1 MKYIRH
7 AFVFL
12 ALLVLNLHAEND
24 GYMKW
29 QAQKSAVMQ
38 DKGLARYYTFEDVK
52 DSKSVIKDLKGSGA
66 DLVFMPYRE
75 GEKAIDDLQV
85 VEGRV
90 AGRKAVRL
98 DRGWYQGPA
107 FDIKKK
113 QFTVSVWFRRQ
124 GPGSIPSASM
134 AEEGRIIS
142 SAGWKRGWYIAAV
155 YDEANTLRFCLGSES
170 GSENLISDISVP
182 GNVWHHLA
190 AVWDGKEMLLYF
202 NGMLVGKSEYSGR
215 YIPAETG
222 DFLRLGYAGDNT
234 GSLILDIDEVVFY
247 NSALTRSEVVALSTG
262 TGSHAVGILK
272 AADKYIEKGDYEGAR
287 REYGKL
293 EDMKSVEYG
302 REIALF
308 NIAESYR
315 LEKDYER
322 AHKTY
327 KEIFSLSG
335 LTANYRI
342 YGLFMQ
348 AEVYEEEGDYGK
360 ARKAYS
366 DIVSLEGA
374 QEDQIFR
381 ARLHTGDTWR
391 KERKYAQ
398 ARDIYLE
405 LLKGENSSSYPHEN
419 YRLELADRLDELEG
433 MKDGQAEK
441 SKEEK
446 RAEWVNSPEFG
457 IYVSLQ
463 GKDTNPGTKE
473 SPFATINRAQE
484 EVRRI
489 KRERGMP
496 EGGIAV
502 YLRGGKYFIKESV
515 VFGKEDS
522 GTESSPVVY
531 RSYPGEEV
539 RLIGGKELKN
549 FKPLKDPDIMGR
561 LPEEAKDKVWVSDLR
576 EAGITDYG
584 NLVNRGHGYDFDQ
597 TGAMELFYNT
607 RPMTLSRFP
616 DEGWLFTNLLT
627 SEGDGGSGETVYQ
640 KGRFMYSEDR
650 PERWKEEK
658 NIWAVGYFAAPWDK
672 VHTQVIDIDAGNK
685 TAYLA
690 PDIRHY
696 PGHGNYGMPVRDRKP
711 YYFYNI
717 LGEISKPGEFY
728 VDRETG
734 KLYFYPPGEIKGNE
748 IIVSILAA
756 PVVEIREAENLVL
769 FGLIIEGTWKTA
781 ITVNGGINNLVAG
794 SVIRNTGQYAFNIKG
809 GWRNGV
815 FGCDIYDVGEG
826 GIRIEGGNWRK
837 LIPGNHYVENN
848 HIHRFNRF
856 DGGYR
861 SAVRIEGIGHRV
873 SHNLISDSSH
883 NAIYLD
889 FNNHV
894 IEYNEIYDVV
904 SEARDAGAIYIYGEP
919 KYLVNRGN
927 IFRYN
932 FIHHITE
939 HSSAVPYVNPGI
951 TGIYIDALNAGMTIV
966 GNIIYRNTGAG
977 IFTHGP
983 DTRVENNIFA
993 DNLLSLHQGNRNYL
1007 LRNPARIK
1015 QLEDNVL
1022 NIVNYRQPPWA
1033 NRYPQ
1038 LRNLT
1043 EGGYQTGPENPAWPR
1058 NVAIE
1063 RNINIGGQ
1071 FLRIT
1076 DDLYKGNSIKNNMDG
1091 YDPLFSDSESLDF
1104 SLSTGSPAYGI
1115 TGQEPVPFAE
1125 IGLYRDSLRASW
1137 PVKKPDAGKYYSP
1150 EKMAMLPPPRGH
1162 FGPLPFTG
1170 NPPFYEVIRSA
1181 SPITIDG
1188 KISDREWQG
1197 LDKSKAMNIEKS
1209 ISGKDFSRDRSY
1221 AWMLYDD
1228 ENIYIAVENIDGI
1241 EGGEIESKRLY
1252 NEIDIEGIYNRH
1264 AWWWQRDIETGP
1276 VYILSG
1282 YANGRMEVMNNFR
1295 MPRKI
1300 IDYIKSAVEYRASV
1314 VDRGKNHWTA
1324 EWKIPFAAL
1333 NTGADIPDELR
1344 FNIGGPR
1351 KDGWFNW
1358 SPTGGSA
1365 WRLDK
1370 GGILR
1375 FIK

>member
-1 MKYIRH
+1 MKRIRY
-7 AFVFL
+7 ALILLFL
-12 ALLVLNLHAEND
+12 AVVNANFAGAAENR
-24 GYMKW
+24 W
-29 QAQKSAVMQ
+29 IAQREALKQ
-38 DKGLARYYTFEDVK
+38 DPRVARYYTFEDIK
-52 DSKSVIKDLKGSGA
+52 DSKSIVKELKGSGT
-66 DLVFMPYRE
+66 DLLFVPYSE
-75 GEKAIDDLQV
+75 GNKATDDLKV
-85 VEGRV
+85 IEGRV
-90 AGRKAVRL
+90 EGKTAVRL

-113 QFTVSVWFRRQ
+113 QFALSVWFRRQ
-124 GPGSIPSASM
+124 GKGSLISESKVEEGSI
-134 AEEGRIIS
+134 IS
-142 SAGWKRGWYIAAV
+142 VGGWERGWRAV
-155 YDEANTLRFCLGSES
+155 TVRDDYNTLRFCLGKPGGCEMAM
-170 GSENLISDISVP
+170 SDIPVSD
-182 GNVWHHLA
+182 NVWHHLA

-616 DEGWLFTNLLT
+616 DEGWLATDLVT
-627 SEGDGGSGETVYQ
+627 PGGDGGSGEYVFQ
-640 KGRFMYSEDR
+640 KGRFKYSGDR
-650 PERWKEEK
+650 PKRWAEE
-658 NIWAVGYFAAPWDK
+658 NDIWAAGYFNWPWDRI
-672 VHTQVIDIDAGNK
+672 HTSVIEMDTEGRVV
-685 TAYLA
+685 TLA
-690 PDIRHY
+690 PDIRDY
-696 PGHGNYGMPVRDRKP
+696 SLSAIPVRRNNP

-728 VDRETG
+728 IDRKAG
-734 KLYFYPPGEIKGNE
+734 KLYFYPPGEIEGSE
-748 IIVSILAA
+748 IMVSTLKYPIM
-756 PVVEIREAENLVL
+756 EMENVSNMVL
-769 FGLIIEGTWKTA
+769 FGLTLEATWSNA
-781 ITVNGGINNLVAG
+781 VEMRNCINNLIAG
-794 SVIRNTGQYAFNIKG
+794 SVIRNTGRYAVNIEG

-815 FGCDIYDVGEG
+815 AGCDIYGTGDGGIILEG
-826 GIRIEGGNWRK
+826 GSWENLVPAG
-837 LIPGNHYVENN
+837 HYADNN
-848 HIHRFNRF
+848 HIYRFNRF

-861 SAVRIEGIGHRV
+861 PAVRMLGVGHRV
-873 SHNLISDSSH
+873 SHNLISDSPHQGIFFDS
-883 NAIYLD
+883 
-889 FNNHV
+889 NNHV
-894 IEYNEIYDVV
+894 IEYNEIYDITH
-904 SEARDAGAIYIYGEP
+904 ECKDAGAIYLYGAP
-919 KYLVNRGN
+919 KYLMNRGN
-927 IFRYN
+927 VIRYN

-939 HSSAVPYVNPGI
+939 HSSPL
-951 TGIYIDALNAGMTIV
+951 TTHLLKGIYIDALNAGITMT
-966 GNIIYRNTGAG
+966 GNVIYRNTDRG
-977 IFTHGP
+977 IYTHGP
-983 DTRVENNIFA
+983 DTRVENNILV
-993 DNLLSLHQGNRNYL
+993 DNRFSIHHINRSGL
-1007 LRNPARIK
+1007 ISQPLRIK
-1015 QLEDNVL
+1015 RWKDNSL
-1022 NIVNYRQPPWA
+1022 DRIKYRQPPWA
-1033 NRYPQ
+1033 AYYPQ
-1038 LRNLT
+1038 LRDMLKHEKGKNI
-1043 EGGYQTGPENPAWPR
+1043 GWPED
-1058 NVAIE
+1058 VIIE
-1063 RNINIGGQ
+1063 RNINTEGQ
-1071 FLRIT
+1071 FLYMPEN
-1076 DDLYKGNSIKNNMDG
+1076 LKEGNIIRNNIDG
-1091 YDPLFSDSESLDF
+1091 YDPLLVDSGKMDF
-1104 SLSTGSPAYGI
+1104 RIRAGSPVYGI
-1115 TGQEPVPFAE
+1115 NGFSPVPFE
-1125 IGLYRDSLRASW
+1125 KIGLYKDSLRASW
-1137 PVKKPDAGKYYSP
+1137 PAKRSEAGKYYKP
-1150 EKMAMLPPPRGH
+1150 EKLEALPYARTR
-1162 FGPLPFTG
+1162 L
-1170 NPPFYEVIRSA
+1170 
-1181 SPITIDG
+1181 SPIQFSGKPLYYRVKKRISAVQIDG
-1188 KISDREWQG
+1188 RLEKEEWNG
-1197 LDKSKAMNIEKS
+1197 LNLDEAMVIERHYSGENKTGDKS
-1209 ISGKDFSRDRSY
+1209 Y
-1221 AWMLYDD
+1221 VWMTYDD
-1228 ENIYIAVENIDGI
+1228 KNLYIAVENTPNPFKPGMNENYKKLAEVLNELAI
-1241 EGGEIESKRLY
+1241 EGLNS
-1252 NEIDIEGIYNRH
+1252 RH
-1264 AWWWQRDIETGP
+1264 TWWWQQKLDIGP
-1276 VYILSG
+1276 VYIFWGHSD
-1282 YANGRMEVMNNFR
+1282 GRLEVKNNFN
-1295 MPRKI
+1295 MPYRI
-1300 IDYIKSAVEYRASV
+1300 AEYIKREIEYKSV
-1314 VDRGKNHWTA
+1314 IADSENYHWTA
-1324 EWKIPFAAL
+1324 EWKIPFEIL
-1333 NTGADIPDELR
+1333 NIRGVLPEMLR
-1344 FNIGGPR
+1344 FNMGSARRG
-1351 KDGWFNW
+1351 GWFVW
-1358 SPTGGSA
+1358 VPTGSSV
-1365 WRLDK
+1365 WRIDNA
-1370 GGILR
+1370 GILMLE
-1375 FIK
+1375 